1 MGIVVTTVRNN
12 VKTGY
17 KQMGVDSQQIQG
29 IIYGMGLEQDI
40 LTLFRQVVAQ
50 CDDNKSKAA
59 KLMDVT
65 PVALSYWISGARR
78 ISPEACKAV
87 DRLGGKLL
95 IPEELTVSSDAH
107 IATPTELME
116 QKIDALEREN
126 ALLRKLVALYEQ
138 K

>member
-1 MGIVVTTVRNN
+1 MRIDAGEVN
-12 VKTGY
+12 
-17 KQMGVDSQQIQG
+17 G

-50 CDDNKSKAA
+50 CEGNKSKAA

-65 PVALSYWISGARR
+65 PVALSYWITGARR

-95 IPEELTVSSDAH
+95 LPETLDLSTDVH
-107 IATPTELME
+107 IVTPVEVLE
-116 QKIDALEREN
+116 QKVEALTREN
-126 ALLRKLVALYEQ
+126 ALLRKVIELYERDS